1 MNLIDP
7 ITHEWTGTR
16 DLSGD
21 SINRNKNTL
30 KLSKI
35 IKGNAVNPNSPYET
49 YSRGILSQNLANLSG
64 KYST

>member
-21 SINRNKNTL
+21 SINRNKNVM

-35 IKGNAVNPNSPYET
+35 IRGNAINTNSPYGDK
-49 YSRGILSQNLANLSG
+49 YSRTGV
-64 KYST
+64 